1 VVEGAEGKVHYTTTD
16 GTKITSQAQARDL
29 ERYTHTH
36 KLTHDTHTQKHT
48 HAHTHTHTHTH
59 TCARAHT
66 HTQVSKAEMVS
77 KMKSK
82 AQVDARAW
90 KSRELPYR
98 MCSLTL
104 YRQRLKRKC
113 LKSISFL
120 FFYGKGELL
129 LSKVLFFFVLFL

>member
-1 VVEGAEGKVHYTTTD
+1 MCIYHTLCNTQITLLVSTLWLSSFLASIKHQLCPGVSDV
-16 GTKITSQAQARDL
+16 TKAL
-29 ERYTHTH
+29 
-36 KLTHDTHTQKHT
+36 
-48 HAHTHTHTHTH
+48 
-59 TCARAHT
+59 
-66 HTQVSKAEMVS
+66 VSKVEMVS

-120 FFYGKGELL
+120 FFFCKGELL
-129 LSKVLFFFVLFL
+129 LDPPYLSLPEAEPPNALRDR